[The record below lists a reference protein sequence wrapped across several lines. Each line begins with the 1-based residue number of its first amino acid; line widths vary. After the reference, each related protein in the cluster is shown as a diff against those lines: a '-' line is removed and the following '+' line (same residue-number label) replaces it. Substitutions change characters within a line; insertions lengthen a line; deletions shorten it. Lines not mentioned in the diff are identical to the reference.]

1 MKKFFILAIV
11 TILSIVNYSCSKD
24 DNNNAQ
30 NADLIIGK
38 WNGVSSTF
46 NGTNSGVPDNTPITF
61 TSDNRVSFTYLGQGN
76 NGQDFNENGTWQKTG
91 NTLKI
96 TWDSADPGLEVA
108 TFTITE
114 LTSSSLK
121 WQSTVDGKILTENF
135 SK

>member
-1 MKKFFILAIV
+1 MKKKFILTIV

-24 DNNNAQ
+24 DNNNTQ
-30 NADLIIGK
+30 NVDLIIGK
-38 WNGVSSTF
+38 WN
-46 NGTNSGVPDNTPITF
+46 GVPDNTPITF
-61 TSDNRVSFTYLGQGN
+61 TSDNKVSFTYLGQGN

-96 TWDSADPGLEVA
+96 TWDSADPGLKVA

-121 WQSTVDGKILTENF
+121 WQSTVDGKFLTENF
-135 SK
+135 IR